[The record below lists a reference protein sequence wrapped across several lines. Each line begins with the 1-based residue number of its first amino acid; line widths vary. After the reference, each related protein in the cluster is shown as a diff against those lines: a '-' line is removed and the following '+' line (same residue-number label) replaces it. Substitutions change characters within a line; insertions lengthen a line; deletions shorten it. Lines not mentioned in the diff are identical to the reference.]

1 MHQFGLTNTDIE
13 YIVDD
18 SPWKQGLLSPGLNV
32 PIFASSQL
40 EQQPVDDVV
49 VLAWNF
55 ADPIIENNKL
65 FLTGNRRF
73 IVPLPNLR
81 MVSAD
86 DF

>member
-1 MHQFGLTNTDIE
+1 
-13 YIVDD
+13 
-18 SPWKQGLLSPGLNV
+18 KQGLLSPGLNV
-32 PIFASSQL
+32 PIFASSEL